1 MRPAKLLCPATLC
14 VEGSLRAQSDAATP
28 AHQVG
33 AAEKTKNKEAGQMY
47 LIDAS
52 LAMSQRM
59 EEARTPSR
67 LRVTEGEGGKK
78 NNNKKQQNMRS
89 SLATP
94 SPTLNQPQLS
104 SEAKTQEEWEG
115 PTDGRTERV
124 TK

>member
-14 VEGSLRAQSDAATP
+14 VEGSLRARSAAATP

-52 LAMSQRM
+52 LATSQRM

-67 LRVTEGEGGKK
+67 HRVTGGGA
-78 NNNKKQQNMRS
+78 NNKKQQNMRS

-94 SPTLNQPQLS
+94 SPALNQPQLS
-104 SEAKTQEEWEG
+104 SEAKTQEG
-115 PTDGRTERV
+115 PTDGRTERA

>member
-1 MRPAKLLCPATLC
+1 
-14 VEGSLRAQSDAATP
+14 
-28 AHQVG
+28 
-33 AAEKTKNKEAGQMY
+33 MY

-52 LAMSQRM
+52 LAMSPRM

-67 LRVTEGEGGKK
+67 LRVTEGEGEKK

-94 SPTLNQPQLS
+94 SPALNQPQLP
-104 SEAKTQEEWEG
+104 SEAKTQEGWEG
-115 PTDGRTERV
+115 PTDGRTERA

>member
-14 VEGSLRAQSDAATP
+14 VEGSLRARSAAATP
-28 AHQVG
+28 ARQVG

-67 LRVTEGEGGKK
+67 HRVTEGGGG
-78 NNNKKQQNMRS
+78 QQKTTEYALIASHTLPRCQ
-89 SLATP
+89 
-94 SPTLNQPQLS
+94 PT
-104 SEAKTQEEWEG
+104 
-115 PTDGRTERV
+115 V
-124 TK
+124 TFI